1 MLAERPPMLT
11 RGSQLQG
18 GHVFLSYRSLERA
31 FALQLCAALRNAG
44 VHLWVDCL
52 PEGIRPGD
60 DWPQTLEA
68 ALDTCHAMIVVLS
81 RGYVASKICR
91 RELHRADRL
100 GRTIFPVLLEPLGAT
115 ELPLEV
121 ERLQYI
127 DFTSRTSIEAFSASV
142 AALVDRLQASASP
155 VIGQRP
161 DPEQQYLLTLV
172 ANLEA
177 TGGVSQYVALDAE
190 LHSTDSERDV
200 LIPRGV
206 SEWGLDAE
214 FALLKYSSRKPST
227 TFGDPGQSLNDICEL
242 VRTPHVFTIVGDPG
256 AGKTTVLRRLALEV
270 ARSRIREPLSAPLPL
285 LVPLPRWGSEP
296 DLLAFISRQWTLPGD
311 PEPMIASGD
320 VAVFLDGLNEMGRDA
335 ASHAESLRQW
345 IASPRGPRRLAVTCR
360 AADQESGLLD
370 LKIDRVTV
378 KPMER
383 ERVQQFATAYLRE
396 DAPAFL
402 RRVEQPSVRE
412 GSAGE
417 AGPRTL
423 LNIAR
428 NPYLLTCL
436 IVLHRNSPQGEL
448 PLNMGLLFDRLVK
461 QLWGRERLR
470 QTRGWVPYAEAEARL
485 GAMAF
490 RMIDE
495 NLSTILPKRGA
506 ETMLD
511 DDLLH
516 VCASANILVVE
527 DHGVRFYHQLLQEY
541 FAALEIERVGPDAV
555 IAAREVLITRLDAPR
570 RWDEVLVALCG
581 ITSGIEGLLGKIS
594 ERDLDLAARCLRSG
608 IQASVAAWQAVVTG
622 LIDREADRLDVT
634 YNHYVEATNR
644 TDQEAHHAA
653 LMSDLQT
660 QKRDI
665 VKMLDDFPDR
675 PGISLAEI
683 LSKDH
688 QSARFIGDVIQ
699 GSLAP
704 INERPFRLRG

>member
-1 MLAERPPMLT
+1 MP
-11 RGSQLQG
+11 G

-31 FALQLCAALRNAG
+31 FALQLSAALRNAG

-52 PEGIRPGD
+52 SEGIRPGD

-68 ALDTCHAMIVVLS
+68 ALNTCASMIAVLS

-91 RELHRADRL
+91 RELHRADQL
-100 GRTIFPVLLEPLGAT
+100 GRTIFPVLLEPLDAT
-115 ELPLEV
+115 EWPLEV

-127 DFTSRTSIEAFSASV
+127 DFTSRISVPAFSASV
-142 AALVDRLQASASP
+142 AALVDLLRGSGSP

-161 DPEQQYLLTLV
+161 DPEQQYLLTLI

-200 LIPRGV
+200 VIPRGV
-206 SEWGLDAE
+206 LEWGLDAE
-214 FALLKYSSRKPST
+214 FTLLEHSGRERSA
-227 TFGDPGQSLNDICEL
+227 TFADPGQALSDICDL
-242 VRTPHVFTIVGDPG
+242 VRTPHVFAIVGDPG

-285 LVPLPRWGSEP
+285 LVSLPRWGSEP
-296 DLLAFISRQWTLPGD
+296 DALTFISRQWPLPDD
-311 PEPMIASGD
+311 PEPAIVSGD

-335 ASHAESLRQW
+335 ASHAASLRQW
-345 IASPRGPRRLAVTCR
+345 IASPRQPRRLAVTCR
-360 AADQESGLLD
+360 AADYESPLLD
-370 LKIDRVTV
+370 LKIDRVSV
-378 KPMER
+378 KPMEWQ
-383 ERVQQFATAYLRE
+383 RVQQFATAYLRE

-402 RRVEQPSVRE
+402 RRVQPPSVRE
-412 GSAGE
+412 ATAGE
-417 AGPRTL
+417 IGPRAL
-423 LNIAR
+423 FDIAR

-436 IVLHRNSPQGEL
+436 IVLHRNSPDGEL
-448 PLNMGLLFDRLVK
+448 PRHMGLLFGRLVK
-461 QLWGRERLR
+461 QLWERERLR

-485 GAMAF
+485 GAIAF

-495 NLSTILPKRGA
+495 NLSTTLLKEAATI
-506 ETMLD
+506 TLD

-541 FAALEIERVGPDAV
+541 FAAVEIQRVGPDAV
-555 IAAREVLITRLDAPR
+555 IAAREVLITNRWRLGVQAPG

-581 ITSGIEGLLGKIS
+581 ITSDIDGVLGKIS
-594 ERDLDLAARCLRSG
+594 ERDLDLAARCLGSEV
-608 IQASVAAWQAVVTG
+608 QASVATWQAVLTG
-622 LIDREADRLDVT
+622 LIDREVDRLDVS
-634 YNHYVEATNR
+634 YDHYVEATSR

-653 LMSDLQT
+653 LMSQMQE

-665 VKMLDDFPDR
+665 VAMLDDFRER
-675 PGISLAEI
+675 PVSLAEI
-683 LSKDH
+683 LSKED
-688 QSARFIGDVIQ
+688 QRARVILDIVR

-704 INERPFRLRG
+704 INERPYRFR